1 MENID
6 PTFEFEVINIKLQTN
21 KTPEERYESYKSII
35 LDLVNSQLHS
45 AVGENKHL
53 IIYTAIK
60 KVTETG
66 IEYIY
71 GRIGKGIYFDKENG
85 SAIDITKS
93 STEPEIFDTTKIY
106 NPNITDYIFIPSAHR
121 LCVKMGDKI
130 SGNDVRKF
138 LYVNIPL
145 VMDKRD
151 KIEVEIENEEKAI
164 KEILTALKIHK
175 IDYVISYTNDDTLG
189 AAASLFEKRLK
200 RSQIGK
206 INIKADADHHDSMK
220 FKGEEILEGGI
231 ELAENNGNINSA
243 EITNSKGI
251 RKTVTTKDKPKRIK
265 IQCDYEK
272 FRSVIVSTIMLMYRN
287 NM

>member
-35 LDLVNSQLHS
+35 LDLVKSQLHS
-45 AVGENKHL
+45 AVGLNKHL
-53 IIYTAIK
+53 IIYSATL
-60 KVTETG
+60 KVSDTG

-85 SAIDITKS
+85 SSIDIKKS
-93 STEPEIFDTTKIY
+93 STESEIFDITKIY
-106 NPNITDYIFIPSAHR
+106 NPDKADYIFIPSAHR
-121 LCVKMGDKI
+121 FCVKMGDKI
-130 SGNDVRKF
+130 SGNEVRKF
-138 LYVNIPL
+138 LYVNIPF
-145 VMDKRD
+145 VMDTSD
-151 KIEVEIENEEKAI
+151 KIQVEIENEEKAI
-164 KEILTALKIHK
+164 QEILTALKIHK
-175 IDYVISYTNDDTLG
+175 IDYIISYTNDDTLG

-200 RSQIGK
+200 KSQIGK
-206 INIKADADHHDSMK
+206 INIKAEADHHDFMK

-265 IQCDYEK
+265 IQCDYEI
-272 FRSVIVSTIMLMYRN
+272 FRNVIVSTIMSLYRN
-287 NM
+287 NI

>member
-21 KTPEERYESYKSII
+21 KTPEERHESYKSII
-35 LDLVNSQLHS
+35 LDLVKSQLHS

-53 IIYTAIK
+53 IIYSAIS
-60 KVTETG
+60 KVSDAG

-71 GRIGKGIYFDKENG
+71 GRIGKGIYFEKENG
-85 SAIDITKS
+85 SAIDIKKS
-93 STEPEIFDTTKIY
+93 ATEPETFDTTKIY
-106 NPNITDYIFIPSAHR
+106 NPNLTDYIFIPSAHR

-145 VMDKRD
+145 VMDKND

-164 KEILTALKIHK
+164 QEILTALKIHK
-175 IDYVISYTNDDTLG
+175 IDYVISYTNDDTLN

-200 RSQIGK
+200 KSQIGK
-206 INIKADADHHDSMK
+206 INVKAEADHHDFMK
-220 FKGEEILEGGI
+220 FAGEEILEGGI

-272 FRSVIVSTIMLMYRN
+272 FRNVIVSTIMSMYRN
-287 NM
+287 SL

>member
-6 PTFEFEVINIKLQTN
+6 PKFEFEVINIKLQTN
-21 KTPEERYESYKSII
+21 KTPEEKYNSYKSII
-35 LDLVNSQLHS
+35 IDLVNLKLHS

-53 IIYTAIK
+53 IIYSATK
-60 KVTETG
+60 KVSDSG
-66 IEYIY
+66 VDYIY

-85 SAIDITKS
+85 SAIDITTS
-93 STEPEIFDTTKIY
+93 SREPETFDITKIY
-106 NPNITDYIFIPSAHR
+106 NPVIADYIFIPSAHR
-121 LCVKMGDKI
+121 FCVKLGDKI

-145 VMDKRD
+145 VMDKSD
-151 KIEVEIENEEKAI
+151 KIEVEIENEDNAI
-164 KEILTALKIHK
+164 QEILTALKIHK
-175 IDYVISYTNDDTLG
+175 IDYIISYTNDDTLN

-200 RSQIGK
+200 SSQIGK
-206 INIKADADHHDSMK
+206 INVKAEADHHDFMK

-243 EITNSKGI
+243 EITNSKGV

-265 IQCDYEK
+265 IQCDHEK
-272 FRSVIVSTIMLMYRN
+272 FRNVLVNTIMSLYRN
-287 NM
+287 IL